1 MTIELTYHREGDYLI
16 PDLIPPET
24 PNVGIWG
31 MRRRQFLKKY
41 KDSIYTGMLLNGTLN
56 AHLEKIDKQ
65 AEEMLDL
72 LIKQITKKEGISE
85 QEKAENQMAW
95 AAKMN
100 SIQMRAIEIVNY
112 ELIYA

>member
-56 AHLEKIDKQ
+56 AHLEEIDKQ